1 MPRRLDHAAPWLLA
15 ATLAAVWLAFGPPTP
30 DLAAQAYRT
39 DLFAREGFTVWNGFW
54 FGGHHTPGY
63 SILFPPLGAAFG
75 PRLVGALAAVASAV
89 LFARIARHAFGPGTH
104 AARWGA
110 LWFAAATA
118 TDLLIGRLTFGLG
131 VTVGLACV
139 HAAQLRRPRL
149 AIALAVGCTLASPVA
164 GLFLAM
170 CAAADWLAHRR
181 ALGLAVAAA
190 AMTPALLLAV
200 TFPEGGRQPFSV
212 GALLAIIGFSAVVLL
227 LVPARERTIRAAAA
241 LYIASALLAFAV
253 ASPMGGNASRLGAMF
268 AGPVLVC
275 AAYGRVPT
283 RALALAAVP
292 LLAWQWYAPVR
303 ETVKGATDPSG
314 QAAYFQPLLGF
325 LEGRADAAD
334 RVEIPFTRLHWE
346 AVHVAKRYPL
356 ARGWLTQLDVK
367 YHGLFHG
374 GRAQHLTSEDYRRW
388 LLQQGVRFV
397 AVPDVPLD
405 PSARAEAKVIAQR
418 PAYLRPVWR
427 SADWRVYEVRG
438 GGVMS
443 GSAAQVERLGRQSF
457 TVRVRRPGV
466 ALVRVRWSPYWAI
479 EYGSACL
486 SESPGGWTVI
496 RAGRAGTV
504 RVRARFDV
512 RRAVSRG
519 TRCAAVFE

>member
-1 MPRRLDHAAPWLLA
+1 MRRHADLLA
-15 ATLAAVWLAFGPPTP
+15 PCALAAALAALWFAFAPNTP

-63 SILFPPLGAAFG
+63 SILFPPLGAAVG
-75 PRLVGALAAVASAV
+75 PRLAGALAAVVSAL
-89 LFARIARHAFGPGTH
+89 LFTRIVRHAFGADSH

-131 VTVGLACV
+131 VTFGLACV
-139 HAAQLRRPRL
+139 HAVQLARPRAAVL
-149 AIALAVGCTLASPVA
+149 LAVGCTLASPVA

-170 CAAADWLAHRR
+170 CAIADWLARR
-181 ALGLAVAAA
+181 QPVGLAIAAA
-190 AMTPALLLAV
+190 AMTPAILLAV

-212 GALLAIIGFSAVVLL
+212 GALSAIVLFSGLIL
-227 LVPARERTIRAAAA
+227 WLVPARERTIRAAAA

-303 ETVKGATDPSG
+303 ETAKGATDPSG
-314 QAAYFQPLLGF
+314 QAAYFAPLLGF
-325 LEGRADAAD
+325 LEGRASAAD
-334 RVEIPFTRLHWE
+334 RIEIPFTRLHWE
-346 AVHVAKRYPL
+346 AVHVARRYPL
-356 ARGWLTQLDVK
+356 ARGWLTQLDTK

-374 GRAQHLTSEDYRRW
+374 TRDEQLTAETYRRW
-388 LLQQGVRFV
+388 LLHQGVRFV

-405 PSARAEAKVIAQR
+405 PSARAEARVIATR

-427 SADWRVYEVRG
+427 NADWRVYEVRG
-438 GGVMS
+438 GGVLS
-443 GSAAQVERLGRQSF
+443 GAAARVERLGPQSF
-457 TVRVRRPGV
+457 TVRMRQAGV
-466 ALVRVRWSPYWAI
+466 ALIKVRWSPYWTI
-479 EYGSACL
+479 ERGSACL
-486 SESPGGWTVI
+486 AESTQGWTVI
-496 RAGRAGTV
+496 HARSAGRV
-504 RVRARFDV
+504 VVRARFSV

-519 TRCAAVFE
+519 PLCRAAAG

>member
-1 MPRRLDHAAPWLLA
+1 MRPRLDLVAPCA
-15 ATLAAVWLAFGPPTP
+15 LAAVLAALWFAFAPATP

-63 SILFPPLGAAFG
+63 SILFPPLGATFG
-75 PRLVGALAAVASAV
+75 VRVVGALAAVASAL
-89 LFARIARHAFGPGTH
+89 LFARIVRHRFGADSH

-139 HAAQLRRPRL
+139 HAAQLERPRAAVLL
-149 AIALAVGCTLASPVA
+149 AAGCTLASPVA

-181 ALGLAVAAA
+181 PLGLAIAAA

-212 GALLAIIGFSAVVLL
+212 GALSAIVLFSALVLW
-227 LVPARERTIRAAAA
+227 LVPARERTIRVTAA
-241 LYIASALLAFAV
+241 LYIASALLAFVV

-283 RALALAAVP
+283 RALAFAAVP
-292 LLAWQWYAPVR
+292 LMAWQWYAPVR
-303 ETVKGATDPSG
+303 ETIKGATDPSG
-314 QAAYFQPLLGF
+314 QAAYFEPLLGF

-346 AVHVAKRYPL
+346 AVHVARYHPL
-356 ARGWLTQLDVK
+356 ARGWLTQLDTK
-367 YHGLFHG
+367 YHGLFHD
-374 GRAQHLTSEDYRRW
+374 GRGDDLTAESYRRW

-397 AVPDVPLD
+397 AVPGVPLD
-405 PSARAEAKVIAQR
+405 PSAKAAARVIAQR

-427 SADWRVYEVRG
+427 NADWRVYEVRG
-438 GGVMS
+438 GGVLS
-443 GSAAQVERLGRQSF
+443 GSAADVERLGPESF
-457 TVRVRRPGV
+457 TVRMRRPGL
-466 ALVRVRWSPYWAI
+466 ALVRVRWSPYWSI
-479 EYGSACL
+479 ESGSACL
-486 SESPGGWTVI
+486 AESADGWTVVHA
-496 RAGRAGTV
+496 RRPGRLV
-504 RVRARFDV
+504 VRAQFDL

-519 TRCAAVFE
+519 PRCAAVPD